1 MSADSPHYYY
11 NIGHQKIMKKI
22 KPIDLTVF
30 VILFLWVIA
39 NDFSVMS
46 TLDWICIV
54 AGIVYTIMFIIKLCM
69 RGEE

>member
-1 MSADSPHYYY
+1 
-11 NIGHQKIMKKI
+11 MKKI

-46 TLDWICIV
+46 TLDWISIV

>member
-1 MSADSPHYYY
+1 M
-11 NIGHQKIMKKI
+11 MKKI

-30 VILFLWVIA
+30 VILFLWIIL

-46 TLDWICIV
+46 TMDWICIV

>member
-1 MSADSPHYYY
+1 M
-11 NIGHQKIMKKI
+11 MKKI
-22 KPIDLTVF
+22 KPIDLSVF
-30 VILFLWVIA
+30 IILFLWAIA
-39 NDFSVMS
+39 NDFSVMT